1 LGCSPQGDIQDLE
14 GSKDAPRDGKLND
27 WRKRQQKELDQL
39 AQDNVNLR
47 KEMEEKMN
55 EHCNKLDELK
65 QISRAL
71 SKRKSWNSSEWL
83 FDNKMTSIQNLSG
96 GPNNDS
102 VF

>member
-1 LGCSPQGDIQDLE
+1 LE
-14 GSKDAPRDGKLND
+14 GSKDAPRDGQMND

-65 QISRAL
+65 QDITGSL
-71 SKRKSWNSSEWL
+71 EKKVMEL
-83 FDNKMTSIQNLSG
+83 FSMAIRQQGDINTEPFRRSQ
-96 GPNNDS
+96 
-102 VF
+102 